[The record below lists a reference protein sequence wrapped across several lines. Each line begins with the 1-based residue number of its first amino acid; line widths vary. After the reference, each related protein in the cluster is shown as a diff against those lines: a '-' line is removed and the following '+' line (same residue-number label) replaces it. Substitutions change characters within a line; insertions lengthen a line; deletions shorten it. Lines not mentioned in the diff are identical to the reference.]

1 MNDNG
6 LSGNTWLD
14 LATILFVL
22 AGAVLSFSAG
32 LGLLRFPDLLSRLH
46 AQSKP
51 QAAGLLFI
59 LVGLALQQTDAWT
72 IVLLVPII
80 LFQFLTTPAAGMVL
94 ARGGYRSRHYEFVE
108 LRIDELEDEVK
119 RAQRA
124 EEEEAAREQ
133 VELLDD
139 AADASEPETR
149 NPNAP
154 KL

>member
-1 MNDNG
+1 M
-6 LSGNTWLD
+6 SGNTWLD
-14 LATILFVL
+14 LATIILVL
-22 AGAVLSFSAG
+22 AGAFLSFTAG
-32 LGLLRFPDLLSRLH
+32 LGLLRFPDMIARLH

-72 IVLLVPII
+72 IVFLVPIVV
-80 LFQFLTTPAAGMVL
+80 FQFLTTPAAGMVL
-94 ARGGYRSRHYEFVE
+94 ARGGYRSRHFEHVE

-133 VELLDD
+133 VPIADD
-139 AADASEPETR
+139 AADAPEPETR